1 LPGRSR
7 QPAYAG
13 LSIERG
19 DAVKWEYLVSTY
31 IKREWMMDELNK
43 LGEEEWEAVAIM
55 DDGHVLMKRP
65 KRDQSQLGP
74 KRQRAG
80 F

>member
-1 LPGRSR
+1 M
-7 QPAYAG
+7 
-13 LSIERG
+13 
-19 DAVKWEYLVSTY
+19 KWEYLLTTFNT
-31 IKREWMMDELNK
+31 KREWVVDELNR

-55 DDGHVLMKRP
+55 DDSHVLMKRP
-65 KRDQSQLGP
+65 KRDQSELGA

>member
-1 LPGRSR
+1 
-7 QPAYAG
+7 
-13 LSIERG
+13 
-19 DAVKWEYLVSTY
+19 V
-31 IKREWMMDELNK
+31 DELNR
-43 LGEEEWEAVAIM
+43 LGEEEWEAVAMM

-65 KRDQSQLGP
+65 KRDQSELQI